1 MTGAPDFSRHLATTS
16 LLHFLS
22 LFVKCCQKKQQ
33 TLQGVAMGRVKSNKL
48 RIAVSVFSA
57 CVSAGAYAQN
67 AGQEKWSTY
76 LDLEGKVG
84 SKRDIGEANLFIP
97 VVQDARSLYFAN
109 VRARMANGGD
119 FEGSL
124 GGGMRHM
131 LETGWNLGA
140 YGFVDRRRTTYNNSY
155 DQATLGVEALGRQFD
170 WRANVYQPFGKKSTT
185 LSSSNT
191 GSVSGGSLFVT
202 TTAQEERA
210 LPGFDIEAGWR
221 LPVFDEED
229 TRQVRAYLAGYR
241 FSDDGLKVQGTRV
254 RAEYVMAEFS
264 DTWKGAQLTIGAEYQ
279 DDNARGSQSF
289 VALRLRIP
297 LGNVASSAQRMTA
310 QERRMTAPI
319 VRDVDIVSQV
329 GTRQI
334 AHEKASTTAGGQAI
348 VAISSETTTGASLP
362 TEVALAGSNSTVV
375 LAGTFNTTAST
386 VLQDGQTLIGKGS
399 LNVVT
404 ASGRTVTAS
413 LPGATIHSSFASF
426 GFGTRATVAM
436 ANNSTISGMNIM
448 STDVAGVGVNYRGI
462 NALGV
467 NNVRILD
474 NTVSLA
480 LNISPTSSATAL
492 GVENSTNVIV
502 GNNIASGYNQ
512 NSNAAA
518 LVVAD
523 SIVQVYNNRLSGQ
536 GATAAHSFGIL
547 LADYTGSSLTVLPN
561 STGNVI
567 LGGQCSIPVAT
578 PIGAVHMVDGTTC
591 P

>member
-1 MTGAPDFSRHLATTS
+1 MSRL
-16 LLHFLS
+16 
-22 LFVKCCQKKQQ
+22 
-33 TLQGVAMGRVKSNKL
+33 KSNKL

-57 CVSAGAYAQN
+57 CVGTGAYAQN

-109 VRARMANGGD
+109 VRARLANGGD

-155 DQATLGVEALGRQFD
+155 DQATLGFEALGSQFD

-185 LSSSNT
+185 LSSVNT

-202 TTAQEERA
+202 STVQEERA
-210 LPGFDIEAGWR
+210 LPGFDVEAGWR
-221 LPVFDEED
+221 LPIFDEED

-241 FSDDGLKVQGTRV
+241 FSDDGIKVQGTRV
-254 RAEYVMAEFS
+254 RAEYVMADFS
-264 DTWKGAQLTIGAEYQ
+264 NTWKGAQLTIGAEYQ

-297 LGNVASSAQRMTA
+297 LGSAASSAQRMKA
-310 QERRMTAPI
+310 QERRMTAPV

-329 GTRQI
+329 STRQI
-334 AHEKASTTAGGQAI
+334 ASEKASTTAGGQTI
-348 VAISSETTTGASLP
+348 VALSSETTTGASLP
-362 TEVALAGSNSTVV
+362 GEVAAAGSNSTVV

-386 VLQDGQTLIGKGS
+386 VLQNGQTLIGKGS
-399 LNVVT
+399 LDVVT
-404 ASGRTVTAS
+404 ASGRTVTTS
-413 LPGATIHSSFASF
+413 LPGATINSSFASF
-426 GFGTRATVAM
+426 GAGTRATVAM
-436 ANNSTISGMNIM
+436 ANNSTISGMNIV
-448 STDVAGVGVNYRGI
+448 STDVAGSGVNYRGI
-462 NALGV
+462 NTIGV
-467 NNVRILD
+467 SNVRILD

-480 LNISPTSSATAL
+480 LNNSVGSSSTAL
-492 GVENSTNVIV
+492 GVENSTNVII
-502 GNNIASGYNQ
+502 GNNSVSAYNQ

-518 LVVAD
+518 LVVLD
-523 SIVQVYNNRLSGQ
+523 SSVQIFNNRLSAQ
-536 GATAAHSFGIL
+536 GSSPAHSFAVL
-547 LADYTGSSLTVLPN
+547 LADTTGSALTVLPN
-561 STGNVI
+561 STGNAI
-567 LGGQCSIPVAT
+567 LNGACDIPIAT